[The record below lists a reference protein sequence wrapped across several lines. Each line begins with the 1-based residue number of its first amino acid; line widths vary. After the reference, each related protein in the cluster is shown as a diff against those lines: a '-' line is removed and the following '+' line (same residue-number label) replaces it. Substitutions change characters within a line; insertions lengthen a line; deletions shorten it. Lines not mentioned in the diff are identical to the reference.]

1 MKRLLVVLAVIC
13 FAAVGSVFASS
24 ANYLKVLGGGI
35 IVDQENLDPFNPA
48 GVQFTP
54 NFARLEL
61 KSPAGAAA
69 GVTNQTTGGAAADVM
84 FTFPLV
90 VNYKFNNMAGI
101 RIKLFDSADA
111 NIGIPGSLTPVN
123 ILGIT
128 YAIKL
133 NDTTAI
139 GLMYQ
144 PEVAFDGKYSSS
156 NIVSSNAYYINNKL
170 TPGIVT
176 KVGNITVNAF
186 APIGLLL
193 ANMHSEAINAGGGT
207 NDVSAGFLNL
217 VGLTVQASTKLSE
230 QLLGAVRVESAYK
243 INNIITK
250 TSTAT
255 NNALTTFT
263 KLNLIAGLKIVPVQ
277 LIDVYADIG
286 AKYYGYYLRN
296 EGAATN
302 SDAAS
307 QFSFPSLAVGVNVKP
322 GDFRIK
328 LGFTQDLVAT
338 SSYYAGLFQSLNT
351 DWELDSSATGSLA
364 GGNTKYT
371 LVRNASAG
379 LSYETSAIQ
388 IDTILNITT
397 TGFIGRE
404 LGNPLDVLDA
414 IFNNAADMANLFTG
428 VRVSV
433 LF

>member
-1 MKRLLVVLAVIC
+1 V
-13 FAAVGSVFASS
+13 
-24 ANYLKVLGGGI
+24 N
-35 IVDQENLDPFNPA
+35 
-48 GVQFTP
+48 
-54 NFARLEL
+54 
-61 KSPAGAAA
+61 
-69 GVTNQTTGGAAADVM
+69 

-90 VNYKFNNMAGI
+90 VNYKFNNLAGI
-101 RIKLFDSADA
+101 RIKLFDSASA

-128 YAIKL
+128 YGIKL

-144 PEVAFDGKYSSS
+144 PEVAFDGKYSFGD
-156 NIVSSNAYYINNKL
+156 IVSSNAYYINNKL

-176 KVGNITVNAF
+176 KMGNITVNAF

-193 ANMHSEAINAGGGT
+193 ANMHSEATNLGGGT

-243 INNIITK
+243 INNILTK

-263 KLNLIAGLKIVPVQ
+263 KLNLIAGLKIAPIQ

-286 AKYYGYYLRN
+286 AKYYSYYIHN

-307 QFSFPSLAVGVNVKP
+307 QFSLPSLAVGVNVKP

-328 LGFTQDLVAT
+328 LGFTQDFVAT
-338 SSYYAGLFQSLNT
+338 ASYYAGLFQSLNT

-371 LVRNASAG
+371 LVRTASAG
-379 LSYETSAIQ
+379 LTYETSGIQ
-388 IDTILNITT
+388 IDTVLNIST
-397 TGFIGRE
+397 TGFIARE
-404 LGNPLDVLDA
+404 LGNPLDVLDV
-414 IFNNAADMANLFTG
+414 IFNNVADMANLFTG